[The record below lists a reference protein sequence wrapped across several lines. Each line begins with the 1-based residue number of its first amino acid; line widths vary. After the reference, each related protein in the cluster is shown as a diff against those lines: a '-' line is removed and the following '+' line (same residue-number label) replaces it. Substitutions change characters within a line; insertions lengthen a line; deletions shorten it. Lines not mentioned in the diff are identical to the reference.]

1 MRLRCGAVFGHRR
14 WYAGSTDSDAARGR
28 CIVAAVKRPRMPL
41 KVRHGLVSARDVLLT
56 AGPLIVLTIVLL
68 GVAYWWLKPTPP
80 DHVVLA
86 TGSPRGA
93 YAEFGTRYAK
103 MLARNGIKVE
113 LRNTQGSVEN
123 LALLRDGKSGVDV
136 AFVQGGIE
144 GLEPSKGGS
153 GNDDLEAIGG
163 MFYEP
168 VWLFYSEEVAQRL
181 TKKPTIGSAGQ
192 LTGWRIQ
199 AGTEGSGVRALVLA
213 LLDANALDPRAI
225 TL

>member
-1 MRLRCGAVFGHRR
+1 MRLRCSAVFGHRR
-14 WYAGSTDSDAARGR
+14 WYAASADSDAARDR
-28 CIVAAVKRPRMPL
+28 CIVAVVRRPRMPL
-41 KVRHGLVSARDVLLT
+41 KVRDGLVSARDLLLT

-68 GVAYWWLKPTPP
+68 GLAYWWLKPTPP
-80 DHVVLA
+80 GHVVLA
-86 TGSPRGA
+86 TGSQRGA
-93 YAEFGTRYAK
+93 YAEFGARYAK
-103 MLARNGIKVE
+103 LLAQNGITVE

-123 LALLRDGKSGVDV
+123 LALLRDEKSGVDV

-144 GLEPSKGGS
+144 GLEPSKDGS
-153 GNDDLEAIGG
+153 GNDDLESIGG

-168 VWLFYSEEVAQRL
+168 VWLFYREDSARRL

-213 LLDANALDPRAI
+213 LLD
-225 TL
+225 

>member
-1 MRLRCGAVFGHRR
+1 MRLRSSAVFGHRR
-14 WYAGSTDSDAARGR
+14 WYAASADSDAVRGR

-41 KVRHGLVSARDVLLT
+41 KVRHGLVSARDLLLT

-93 YAEFGTRYAK
+93 YAEFGARYAK
-103 MLARNGIKVE
+103 LLARNGIKVE

-123 LALLRDGKSGVDV
+123 LALLRDEKSGVDV

-144 GLEPSKGGS
+144 GLEQPKEGS
-153 GNDDLEAIGG
+153 GNDDLESIGG
-163 MFYEP
+163 LFYEL
-168 VWLFYSEEVAQRL
+168 VWLFYREDAAQRL
-181 TKKPTIGSAGQ
+181 VKAKPKAKVSSIGSVGQ
-192 LTGWRIQ
+192 LTG
-199 AGTEGSGVRALVLA
+199 
-213 LLDANALDPRAI
+213 
-225 TL
+225 